1 MLSLEAAKEI
11 AVRRL
16 AEIGRASGEDLVLRA
31 NYVET
36 DIAWAFFYDTRAYL
50 ERAEEGAH
58 LYGNGPLIVRKSDG
72 TLHEAGTALGV
83 ECYLSNLA
91 KYGSVFPPEGH
102 LA

>member
-11 AVRRL
+11 AVRRV
-16 AEIGRASGEDLVLRA
+16 AEIGRACGDDLVLRA
-31 NYVET
+31 SCVET

-50 ERAEEGAH
+50 ERGDEGAH

-72 TLHEAGTALGV
+72 ALYEAGTAFGV
-83 ECYLSNLA
+83 EYYLDNLA
-91 KYGSVFPPEGH
+91 KYGSVLPPEPP